1 MTQMNLF
8 TKLKQ
13 TQSVQNKFMVAGAG
27 GKIRGRDSYGVWDGQ
42 VHTVMFKMDNQKG
55 PTV

>member
-1 MTQMNLF
+1 MNLF